1 LTPPKSH
8 DGPASNLRKRSTGVE
23 PPVDDP
29 DFMSVEGLTMSTRGK
44 IGDEYIDRLQARKG
58 NGYEA
63 PAVSE
68 WIPFAEIR
76 ELMGSE
82 PSHDINL
89 PHIEPHRSNVD
100 DGKLYARK
108 VFKEIETKD
117 QEFSNA
123 RKAASNVFRTQE
135 ATQKLT
141 MECLKLQNLD
151 IADGRQNEQ
160 RILKQKPVLS
170 NQVEHEDR
178 VLKHKQVVKRGR

>member
-8 DGPASNLRKRSTGVE
+8 DGLASNLRKRSTGVE

-44 IGDEYIDRLQARKG
+44 IRDEYIDRLQARKG

-68 WIPFAEIR
+68 WSPFTEIR

-82 PSHDINL
+82 PSHDTNL
-89 PHIEPHRSNVD
+89 PHIEPPRSNVD
-100 DGKLYARK
+100 DGKLYVRK

-117 QEFSNA
+117 EELSNA

-160 RILKQKPVLS
+160 RILK
-170 NQVEHEDR
+170 
-178 VLKHKQVVKRGR
+178 

>member
-1 LTPPKSH
+1 M
-8 DGPASNLRKRSTGVE
+8 D
-23 PPVDDP
+23 
-29 DFMSVEGLTMSTRGK
+29 
-44 IGDEYIDRLQARKG
+44 
-58 NGYEA
+58 
-63 PAVSE
+63 
-68 WIPFAEIR
+68 
-76 ELMGSE
+76 SE

-89 PHIEPHRSNVD
+89 PHIEPPRSNVD

-117 QEFSNA
+117 QELSNA

-160 RILKQKPVLS
+160 RILKQKPFLS

-178 VLKHKQVVKRGR
+178 VLKHKQVVKHGRQPQCDNCKYWTVTIKPCH